1 MKISVIHNLYEKN
14 KWVNESVQYNV
25 IALENANIDYQYI
38 LFNDKGNKEIYN
50 DIKDLLTDKVEYH
63 YSDINY
69 GSGKCS
75 GGWVGAIPLIK
86 GDIIHNTGQDDV
98 FTDQFYQEAI
108 KTFEN
113 QEMMFFTNNGIKAIE
128 TMDNQVGPLIHQNF
142 TPDYEDPIS
151 RFCEWFGIVNNEVTA
166 ANNAML
172 APGTMYRRKLHD
184 LIGKPSVDMF
194 FGACD
199 FEYWARIL
207 FYGYKGKYNPIP
219 YWLYRESNYSTSQKE
234 NDFENNVGPN
244 IEKIKQKYRKLWKEK
259 MQL

>member
-14 KWVNESVQYNV
+14 KWVNESVQYNI

-50 DIKDLLTDKVEYH
+50 DIKHLLTDKVEYH

-98 FTDQFYQEAI
+98 FTAQFYQEGANI
-108 KTFEN
+108 FKNPEI
-113 QEMMFFTNNGIKAIE
+113 MFFTNNGIKAIE
-128 TMDNQVGPLIHQNF
+128 TVDNQVGPLIHQSF

-151 RFCEWFGIVNNEVTA
+151 RFCEWFGIINNEVTV

-172 APGTMYRRKLHD
+172 APGTMYRKELHN
-184 LIGKPSVDMF
+184 LIGKPSIDTF
-194 FGACD
+194 FGASD

-207 FYGYKGKYNPIP
+207 FYGYKGKYKSDPLWI
-219 YWLYRESNYSTSQKE
+219 YRESNISLSITAADHLPE
-234 NDFENNVGPN
+234 C
-244 IEKIKQKYRKLWKEK
+244 IEKVKQKYKKLWIEK
-259 MQL
+259 MQS